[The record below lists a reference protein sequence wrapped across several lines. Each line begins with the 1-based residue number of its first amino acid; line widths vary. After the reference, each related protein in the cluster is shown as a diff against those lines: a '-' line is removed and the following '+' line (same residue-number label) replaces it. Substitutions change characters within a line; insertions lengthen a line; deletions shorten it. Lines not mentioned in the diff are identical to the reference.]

1 MLNSSDFDIYESSR
15 RLRDLRKKT
24 KTSLDTL
31 ASAIGVS
38 KQVLINYELA
48 CRYQD
53 CPENLQPSKTD
64 AIAGMGI
71 STLYK
76 IAQYFHVSADY
87 LLGTNNTSDP
97 DETLRFA
104 LFGGDAEYISDE
116 AFEDVKRFAQ
126 IVAEKEKAKRN
137 GK

>member
-1 MLNSSDFDIYESSR
+1 M
-15 RLRDLRKKT
+15 
-24 KTSLDTL
+24 
-31 ASAIGVS
+31 
-38 KQVLINYELA
+38 
-48 CRYQD
+48 
-53 CPENLQPSKTD
+53 
-64 AIAGMGI
+64 
-71 STLYK
+71 STLDKIQALLKQQGKKQKDLTDYLGITKNAFTDWKSGRVKSYQKHIPK
-76 IAQYFHVSADY
+76 IAEFFNVSADY
-87 LLGTNNTSDP
+87 LLGTNTTSDP